1 MTQALVLP
9 VTHWRLVPRLAV
21 LVECLE
27 LAGRNLVLL
36 VGAWGGEKG
45 AHVFDERMGYA
56 GWQLDGLVRHG
67 LKIVPLTRKKN
78 GLSRGWAGDRAE
90 AVRTCP
96 FSRTNL

>member
-1 MTQALVLP
+1 MLLG
-9 VTHWRLVPRLAV
+9 LGIAV
-21 LVECLE
+21 SF
-27 LAGRNLVLL
+27 GI
-36 VGAWGGEKG
+36 VGAFRRVEKG

-78 GLSRGWAGDRAE
+78 GLSRVWAGDRAE